1 MPSFDV
7 ISKLDPHEIENA
19 VNQAHKELTTRY
31 DFQGT
36 KTKVTLA
43 PDRESI
49 QLESNSK
56 ERLEAAYEALLAKL
70 AKRGVPLLAVIPGK
84 QEQVGLG
91 MMKQTLTFQQG
102 IPVEKSKELIA
113 LLKEHKLKV
122 QASIQGDQLRV
133 TGKKRDDLQEAIALF
148 KANGDRIK
156 VEMQFTNFR
165 E

>member
-7 ISKLDPHEIENA
+7 VSKLDFHEVENA

-36 KTKVTLA
+36 KTQVTLA
-43 PDRESI
+43 ADRQSI
-49 QLESNSK
+49 QLQSNSK
-56 ERLEAAYEALLAKL
+56 ERLEAAYEVVLAKL
-70 AKRGVPLLAVIPGK
+70 AKRGVPLLAVQPGK

-122 QASIQGDQLRV
+122 QGSIQGDQMRV
-133 TGKKRDDLQEAIALF
+133 TGKSRDELQQAIALF
-148 KANGDRIK
+148 KANADK
-156 VEMQFTNFR
+156 LKLEMQFTNFR
-165 E
+165 D

>member
-7 ISKLDPHEIENA
+7 VSKLDPHEIENA

-122 QASIQGDQLRV
+122 QASIQGDAVRV
-133 TGKKRDDLQEAIALF
+133 TGAKRDDLQAAIALVR
-148 KANGDRIK
+148 K
-156 VEMQFTNFR
+156 EMADLPLSFSNFR
-165 E
+165 D

>member
-7 ISKLDPHEIENA
+7 VSKLDFHEVENA

-36 KTKVTLA
+36 KTQVTLA
-43 PDRESI
+43 ADRQSI
-49 QLESNSK
+49 QMQSNSK
-56 ERLEAAYEALLAKL
+56 ERLEAAYEVVLAKL
-70 AKRGVPLLAVIPGK
+70 AKRGVPLLAVQPGK

-122 QASIQGDQLRV
+122 QGSIQGDQMRV
-133 TGKKRDDLQEAIALF
+133 TGKSRDELQQAIALF
-148 KANGDRIK
+148 KANADK
-156 VEMQFTNFR
+156 LKLEMQFTNFR
-165 E
+165 D